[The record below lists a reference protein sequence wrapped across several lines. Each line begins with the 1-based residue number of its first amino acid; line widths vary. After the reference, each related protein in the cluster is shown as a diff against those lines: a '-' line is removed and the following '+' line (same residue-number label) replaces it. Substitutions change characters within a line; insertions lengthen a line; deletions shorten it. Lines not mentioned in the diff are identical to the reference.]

1 MRWLSFIPGKATL
14 VLLFNAAKRRLREQ
28 TDDVAELP
36 DARII
41 SATEE
46 LNQIADDIR
55 DAQHPPEES
64 ALDIPTQDTGK
75 RTLPEKFCGS
85 GGNE

>member
-14 VLLFNAAKRRLREQ
+14 VLLFKAAKRRLIQQ

-36 DARII
+36 DARIV

-46 LNQIADDIR
+46 LHQIANDIR
-55 DAQHPPEES
+55 DAQ
-64 ALDIPTQDTGK
+64 PTHEAPT
-75 RTLPEKFCGS
+75 S
-85 GGNE
+85 GVPTSEIRPDERPK